1 MFKEGINTIIIESYD
16 ELACIIKGKHEKNKM
31 DLREDF
37 IFRGLSN
44 IEYELIPSAL
54 RRNKLNQLEIN
65 ELIESDHIFKVSI
78 DENDAKMFN
87 LEYSESIND
96 GEVIIGVDKYGNLI
110 HDVKSDYKVLECDL
124 QRERENYLLLKF
136 FNYADKSGLKVKS
149 EGFLRELIHNYSSK
163 RLEEYWLDFDILE
176 TISLAQH
183 YGLPTKA
190 LDWSYD
196 YKVSLYFAVK
206 DVIESNLSSDGVLW
220 ALNYKLIEN
229 HNFNEEYYVNLHIHR
244 PEYNTNPNL
253 NAQKGLFTFLERY
266 VGDYDKPLNKIIS
279 DELNKTLD
287 QMPWDNLYESKIRTI
302 PDDISKND
310 TIFYKFIIPKEIKQ
324 NILNELY
331 LEGYSEE
338 YLFPGYK
345 GVCESVINRVKL
357 NEILKNN
364 DEHIKKSILLS
375 VDWNLNEIIN
385 KNQLYV
391 FVNLDFKEEIDKIF
405 IYHNNDVV
413 GYFRGNEIIK
423 DSLNVLW
430 EQFGEHSGLSEDKFD
445 ECFKGNDE
453 SFAIRINDLN
463 IFKHSIKL
471 CDFEL
476 ENDFCFVEDNEDL
489 KFLLN
494 FN

>member
-16 ELACIIKGKHEKNKM
+16 ELAGIIKGKHEKNKM

-96 GEVIIGVDKYGNLI
+96 GEVIIEVDKYGNLI
-110 HDVKSDYKVLECDL
+110 HDLESDYKVLECDL

-229 HNFNEEYYVNLHIHR
+229 HDFDEKYHVNLHIHR

-279 DELNKTLD
+279 DELNKTFD

-302 PDDISKND
+302 PEGISKNN

-357 NEILKNN
+357 NNLNINQKISKKN
-364 DEHIKKSILLS
+364 ILLS
-375 VDWNLNEIIN
+375 CGHVENNNYE
-385 KNQLYV
+385 
-391 FVNLDFKEEIDKIF
+391 FVKSDFKTDIGKIF
-405 IYHNNDVV
+405 IYNDGEVI
-413 GYFRGNEIIK
+413 GYFCGNEIIK
-423 DSLNVLW
+423 DIPKDLW
-430 EQFGEHSGLSEDKFD
+430 EKFGEKSRLSKREFD
-445 ECFKGNDE
+445 NYFEGVDVGF
-453 SFAIRINDLN
+453 SIRINGL
-463 IFKHSIKL
+463 FMFEYPIKL
-471 CDFEL
+471 CNFDLQDE
-476 ENDFCFVEDNEDL
+476 FCFIEENENL

-494 FN
+494 FSL

>member
-1 MFKEGINTIIIESYD
+1 MFKDGINTIIIESYD

-96 GEVIIGVDKYGNLI
+96 GEVIIEVDKYGNLI
-110 HDVKSDYKVLECDL
+110 HDLESDYKVLECDL

-176 TISLAQH
+176 TISLDQH

-206 DVIESNLSSDGVLW
+206 DVIESNLSSEGVLW

-229 HNFNEEYYVNLHIHR
+229 YDFDEKYHVNLHIHR

-302 PDDISKND
+302 PEGISKNN

-357 NEILKNN
+357 NNLNINQKISKKN
-364 DEHIKKSILLS
+364 ILLS
-375 VDWNLNEIIN
+375 CGHVENNNYE
-385 KNQLYV
+385 
-391 FVNLDFKEEIDKIF
+391 FVKSDFKTDIGKIF
-405 IYHNNDVV
+405 IYNDGEVI
-413 GYFRGNEIIK
+413 GYFCGNEIIK
-423 DSLNVLW
+423 DIPKDLW
-430 EQFGEHSGLSEDKFD
+430 EKFGEKSRLSKREFD
-445 ECFKGNDE
+445 NYFEGVDVGF
-453 SFAIRINDLN
+453 SIRINGL
-463 IFKHSIKL
+463 FMFEYPIKL
-471 CDFEL
+471 CNFDLQDE
-476 ENDFCFVEDNEDL
+476 FCFIEENENL

-494 FN
+494 FSL